1 MNVATKP
8 LTELFVT
15 RELNAPREQVY
26 GAWTDPRQAAR
37 WWAPKGFTALAC
49 EMDVRPGGIW
59 RREMR
64 GPDGKLVVKHGL
76 YREIVPPER
85 LVFTYITEHTGSVID
100 PETLVTVTFADLGD
114 GRTRLTLRHSA
125 FETEAARDAHR
136 GGWTS
141 ALDRLTA
148 FVAGRT

>member
-1 MNVATKP
+1 MNLATKP
-8 LTELFVT
+8 LTELFLT

-26 GAWTDPRQAAR
+26 AAWTDPKQAAR
-37 WWAPKGFTALAC
+37 WWAPKGFTSLAC
-49 EMDVRPGGIW
+49 EMDVCAGGAW

-64 GPDGKLVVKHGL
+64 APDGKLVVKHGL
-76 YREIVPPER
+76 YHEIVPPER
-85 LVFTYITEHTGSVID
+85 LVFTYVTEQTGGLID

-125 FETEAARDAHR
+125 FETEVARDDHR

-141 ALDRLTA
+141 ALDRFTA
-148 FVAGRT
+148 FVAGPA